1 MLEDA
6 AEAMRAGIEE
16 EGLGPE
22 REPVR
27 VELDVDAY
35 VPSDYV
41 PFEAA
46 KIDVHRRIAAARE
59 RGELRALA
67 DELADRF
74 GPMPQPVANL
84 LDMARARLELAP
96 PGCGPWSSV
105 RGACAPSWSWIPAGR
120 RAQRARPRGDLPV
133 AREDPGPAGSRRG
146 GRPPRALLTLTEGV
160 GAATALAPA

>member
-6 AEAMRAGIEE
+6 AEAMRAGIDEGR
-16 EGLGPE
+16 GLGPE

-84 LDMARARLELAP
+84 LDMARARLELGAA
-96 PGCGPWSSV
+96 GV
-105 RGACAPSWSWIPAGR
+105 RTVEFRAGRPRASPELIPAGR
-120 RAQRARPRGDLPV
+120 RAQRARPRSDLPV
-133 AREDPGPAGSRRG
+133 AREDPGRAGSRRG
-146 GRPPRALLTLTEGV
+146 GRPPR
-160 GAATALAPA
+160 GARP